1 MADYRILTA
10 GDTAIVVEFGDTID
24 SGLNA
29 IVLALAARL
38 DGSRI
43 PGLNETIPTFR
54 SLTVFYEPLLLS
66 RPELEGHIAG
76 IMHDL
81 TVTQGGSRRW
91 RLPVCYDPEMAPD
104 LDDVAARTGLTTAQV
119 VERHSGVVYRVYMLG
134 FLPGLAYM
142 GDVPPELMLPR
153 LVTPRH
159 RIPAGS
165 LGIAMAMSLIM
176 PRETPSGLN
185 LIGRSPVAMWQHSD
199 QPGSEDGTLL
209 APGDTVIHEPV
220 SLREYELLAAKA
232 AGGGLEIEPELV
244 SEPELGIEA
253 KLVPELGH
261 GPAGE
266 RSGGGS

>member
-10 GDTAIVVEFGDTID
+10 GDTAIVVEFGDNID

-29 IVLALAARL
+29 IVLALARRL
-38 DGSRI
+38 DGSAI

-54 SLTVFYEPLLLS
+54 SLTVFYEPLVLS
-66 RPELEGHIAG
+66 RTILEGHIAG

-81 TVTQGGSRRW
+81 TITPGGGRTW

-104 LDDVAARTGLTTAQV
+104 LEDVAARTGLTMAQV

-142 GDVPPELMLPR
+142 GDVPQELLLPR
-153 LVTPRH
+153 LATPRH
-159 RIPAGS
+159 KIPAGS

-199 QPGSEDGTLL
+199 KPGGQDGTLL
-209 APGDTVIHEPV
+209 APGDNVIYQPV

-232 AGGGLEIEPELV
+232 AGGGLDLQPELDLEPEH
-244 SEPELGIEA
+244 E
-253 KLVPELGH
+253 
-261 GPAGE
+261 PAGE
-266 RSGGGS
+266 QTGAGS